1 MNKIIYLALAVALIG
16 FGSYR
21 QFGGSSVSAE
31 DQARCEQ
38 ITRSI
43 YGEQQEALDT
53 LLPKCNEPGVV
64 AMMDARESGADAETA
79 ATNIANA
86 NKQDIVSIL
95 INCALIGGGI
105 GALGAAFGARRK
117 RA

>member
-1 MNKIIYLALAVALIG
+1 MNKIIYLILAAALIG
-16 FGSYR
+16 FGAYR
-21 QFGGSSVSAE
+21 QFGGAGVPAA

-43 YGEQQEALDT
+43 YGDQQEALAT

-64 AMMDARESGADAETA
+64 AMLDARDSGADAQTA
-79 ATNIANA
+79 ASNIASA
-86 NKQDIVSIL
+86 NRQDIVSIL